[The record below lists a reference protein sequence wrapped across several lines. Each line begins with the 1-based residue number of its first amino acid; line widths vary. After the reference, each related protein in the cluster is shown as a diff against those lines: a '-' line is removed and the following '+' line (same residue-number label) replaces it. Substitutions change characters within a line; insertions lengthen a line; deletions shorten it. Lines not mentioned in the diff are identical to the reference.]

1 MQQEQNKAYII
12 TEKLYHTIPKVFL
25 NYAGQRE
32 FALKSLGN
40 LAYYC
45 SADTAY
51 NVIKNKELWLR
62 KTTCMNDYK
71 EIDYGLEKLKKLFND
86 HSITKR
92 LDDFFVK
99 TNKNLTSS
107 ILYEYMME
115 KLKSINNNTYIT
127 CLTEHSKNENE
138 LGRLSMWRAYGRNSG
153 VALVFNEK
161 ETAIM
166 EMNDSHLL
174 LRSPVLYKAPNN
186 DLNNEFS
193 QILDNMYREINTL
206 QYLNE
211 DEYKKIFLSLFA
223 ISVPSIKHS
232 GFSEEK
238 EWRILYTLMD
248 GDSAA
253 DNTPIGLKKATK
265 IINGIPQ
272 IVYILSYPKPIEQI
286 LSKVIIGPTEFPDV
300 IYDAFYDLLK
310 ENGIYN
316 PDDYIIKTSI
326 PLRV

>member
-32 FALKSLGN
+32 FALKALGN

-107 ILYEYMME
+107 CRR
-115 KLKSINNNTYIT
+115 LK
-127 CLTEHSKNENE
+127 
-138 LGRLSMWRAYGRNSG
+138 
-153 VALVFNEK
+153 
-161 ETAIM
+161 
-166 EMNDSHLL
+166 
-174 LRSPVLYKAPNN
+174 
-186 DLNNEFS
+186 
-193 QILDNMYREINTL
+193 
-206 QYLNE
+206 
-211 DEYKKIFLSLFA
+211 
-223 ISVPSIKHS
+223 
-232 GFSEEK
+232 
-238 EWRILYTLMD
+238 
-248 GDSAA
+248 
-253 DNTPIGLKKATK
+253 
-265 IINGIPQ
+265 
-272 IVYILSYPKPIEQI
+272 
-286 LSKVIIGPTEFPDV
+286 
-300 IYDAFYDLLK
+300 
-310 ENGIYN
+310 
-316 PDDYIIKTSI
+316 
-326 PLRV
+326 